1 MENASD
7 DPQTAVGNK
16 HYNPQFKKL
25 IDLCSYFTVQKEM
38 ISSLVLIFKFI
49 ECPMSNA
56 MD

>member
-49 ECPMSNA
+49 ECPMRWTR
-56 MD
+56 